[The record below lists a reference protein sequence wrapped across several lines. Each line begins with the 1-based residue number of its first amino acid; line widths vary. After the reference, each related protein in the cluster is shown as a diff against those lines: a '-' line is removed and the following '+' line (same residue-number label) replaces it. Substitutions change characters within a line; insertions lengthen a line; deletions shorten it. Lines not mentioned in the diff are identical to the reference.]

1 MSTSSD
7 TQKQMYEAYASSYK
21 IFLKNWQVNRQK
33 ALEMLDKHLK
43 SSLPEQAEVSVL
55 SVGPGPGEFDK
66 QFIHFLQQ
74 NMAEGQALK
83 YVVVEPNH
91 IHRQIFEAT
100 MQSANFGKVH
110 FEMHPMSIEDFQTN
124 DKFDCIHFTHS
135 IYHMPGQE
143 RRLILK
149 SLDML
154 KDGGVVFITLDTEEA
169 VIFKLITKYA
179 EVVGNEQYWQEGS
192 SQMMES
198 NKLRKIIDDI
208 GLSYKFESY
217 PEYLDVSACFEHN
230 SEEGKVLMDFLFQ
243 ANLSNASPELNQQL
257 LSLVDEVAIDQ
268 NSRKM
273 LYLPAGTFVMPKQ

>member
-7 TQKQMYEAYASSYK
+7 TQKQMYEAYASSYT
-21 IFLKNWQVNRQK
+21 IFLKNWQANRQR
-33 ALEMLDKHLK
+33 ALEMLEKHFK
-43 SSLPEQAEVSVL
+43 SSLSEQIVSVL

-66 QFIHFLQQ
+66 QFIHLLQQ
-74 NMAEGQALK
+74 NISEGQPLK

-100 MQSANFGKVH
+100 MQSANVSKVH
-110 FEMHPMSIEDFQTN
+110 FEMHPMTIEDFQTN
-124 DKFDCIHFTHS
+124 EKFDCIHYTHS

-143 RRLILK
+143 RRLILE

-154 KDGGVVFITLDTEEA
+154 KDTGVLLITLDTEEA

-179 EVVGNEQYWQEGS
+179 EVVGNDQYWQEGS

-198 NKLRKIIDDI
+198 NKLREIIDDI
-208 GLSYKFESY
+208 GLSYKFETY
-217 PEYLDVSACFEHN
+217 PEYLDVSACFEQN
-230 SEEGKVLMDFLFQ
+230 SEEGKVLMNFLFQ
-243 ANLSNASPELNQQL
+243 ANLRDASPELNQQL
-257 LSLVDEVAIDQ
+257 LSLVDEVAIEQ
-268 NSRKM
+268 NGRKM